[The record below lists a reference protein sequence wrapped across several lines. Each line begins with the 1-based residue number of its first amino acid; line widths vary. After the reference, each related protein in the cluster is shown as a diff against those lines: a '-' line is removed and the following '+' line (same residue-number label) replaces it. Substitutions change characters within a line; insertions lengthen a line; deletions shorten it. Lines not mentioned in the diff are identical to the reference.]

1 MRQKITLFLF
11 AGLFSLAAFAQT
23 DYVIVEDLTSKL
35 LQNADFSADEAVTI
49 DVRTY
54 AKDMIDDGI
63 GSGIEG
69 SVGLYG
75 QQPVTG
81 WIAANPTDNF
91 KQPDSLRDV
100 AALDARAGGIFALV
114 DDAAGEE
121 IVWPQ
126 LGGGSPSYIAPYQEA
141 GVPGKAL
148 GIIAVWGSSIRYY
161 QEATLPK
168 GAYMMVV
175 TCQNTSG
182 GTSIS
187 QNFMGFLAN
196 DGTKY

>member
-1 MRQKITLFLF
+1 MCMRQKITLFLF

-100 AALDARAGGIFALV
+100 AALRYHCCMGQFYSILSGSHSAKRCIYDGCYLSEHEWWYKYLSELYGIPCKRRHEVLF
-114 DDAAGEE
+114 
-121 IVWPQ
+121 
-126 LGGGSPSYIAPYQEA
+126 
-141 GVPGKAL
+141 
-148 GIIAVWGSSIRYY
+148 
-161 QEATLPK
+161 
-168 GAYMMVV
+168 
-175 TCQNTSG
+175 
-182 GTSIS
+182 
-187 QNFMGFLAN
+187 
-196 DGTKY
+196 

>member
-69 SVGLYG
+69 SVGL
-75 QQPVTG
+75 
-81 WIAANPTDNF
+81 
-91 KQPDSLRDV
+91 
-100 AALDARAGGIFALV
+100 
-114 DDAAGEE
+114 
-121 IVWPQ
+121 
-126 LGGGSPSYIAPYQEA
+126 
-141 GVPGKAL
+141 
-148 GIIAVWGSSIRYY
+148 
-161 QEATLPK
+161 
-168 GAYMMVV
+168 
-175 TCQNTSG
+175 
-182 GTSIS
+182 
-187 QNFMGFLAN
+187 
-196 DGTKY
+196 